1 MVLSIVSKLCW
12 AIRHITLAIL
22 NPSNEIILQNDNSA
36 WLLQHFVLIVV
47 VLLPL
52 FACICWCFLALEEWI
67 LEEDER
73 GYFRRMLVEA
83 EEARL
88 RELDERERKKKG

>member
-12 AIRHITLAIL
+12 AIRHISLAIL
-22 NPSNEIILQNDNSA
+22 NSGNKIILQGDNSV
-36 WLLQHFVLIVV
+36 WLLHNFILIMV

-52 FACICWCFLALEEWI
+52 FACMCWCFLALEEWI

-73 GYFRRMLVEA
+73 GYFRRALMEA